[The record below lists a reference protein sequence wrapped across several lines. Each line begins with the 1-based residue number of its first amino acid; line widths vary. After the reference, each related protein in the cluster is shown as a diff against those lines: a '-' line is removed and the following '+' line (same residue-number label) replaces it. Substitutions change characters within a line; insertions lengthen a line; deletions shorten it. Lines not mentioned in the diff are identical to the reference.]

1 MYPLAS
7 YYLNGIAVEK
17 DIERARQLFEKG
29 KDLAIK
35 GKDDV
40 FVEKFNKGLLY
51 INAYKQDENE

>member
-1 MYPLAS
+1 MAL
-7 YYLNGIAVEK
+7 AVEK
-17 DIERARQLFEKG
+17 DIERARHLFEKG